1 MIGSSGCSKKKRK
14 SFTVI
19 LLSLS
24 VLLLKDTT
32 GTQEEEEE
40 EEEPER
46 SRGFLG
52 GWGCRRRIAKRTER
66 TPLFK
71 DLLAAQANSLS
82 PLRKQQKKK
91 KKKKKR
97 LNPEGQRYWELQWL
111 LFSQEKK
118 KKKKNP

>member
-1 MIGSSGCSKKKRK
+1 VGVQRKKRK

-32 GTQEEEEE
+32 GTQEEE

-91 KKKKKR
+91 KKKKR
-97 LNPEGQRYWELQWL
+97 D
-111 LFSQEKK
+111 
-118 KKKKNP
+118 